1 MINKEKKAEIVAE
14 MTESFGRMRVAFF
27 GRFPGISVA
36 KMQILRRAL
45 KKDNAEFKITR
56 KTLIDRALSATGSEV
71 KTQDFEGEIG
81 VVFGYGDE
89 ASPAKTLLKFSKEN
103 ETFKVVSGLLGTRL
117 MSEKDVVA
125 LAKLPGREILLG
137 QVASALAGPIRG
149 LAGALQ
155 ANIRNIAIIIAK
167 VRDQKA

>member
-14 MTESFGRMRVAFF
+14 MTESFARMRVAFF
-27 GRFPGISVA
+27 GRFPGISVG
-36 KMQILRRAL
+36 KMQTLRRTL
-45 KKDNAEFKITR
+45 KKDNAEFKIAR
-56 KTLIDRALSATGSEV
+56 KTLIDRALSATGSKV
-71 KTQDFEGEIG
+71 KTQEFEGEIG

-89 ASPAKTLLKFSKEN
+89 ALPAKTLLKFSKEN
-103 ETFKVVSGLLGTRL
+103 ETFQVVSGLLGTRL
-117 MSEKDVVA
+117 MSQKDVIA

-137 QVASALAGPIRG
+137 QVASALAGPMRG

-155 ANIRNIAIIIAK
+155 ANIRNIAIVLAK